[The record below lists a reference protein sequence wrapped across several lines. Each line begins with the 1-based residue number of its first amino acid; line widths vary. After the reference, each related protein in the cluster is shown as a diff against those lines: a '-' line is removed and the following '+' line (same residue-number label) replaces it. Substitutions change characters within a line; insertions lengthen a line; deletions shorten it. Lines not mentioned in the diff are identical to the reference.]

1 MQTALA
7 YQLVAATWTTTAIFS
22 SDTRKY
28 AYGVARQLKPLTKQY
43 HAELLKMMKTYT
55 YLEPCP
61 GEDSAY
67 VRGGDAL
74 RKFWIKLLKET
85 NLGVAQPS
93 FDPKRDH
100 FKLSLHESSK

>member
-43 HAELLKMMKTYT
+43 HAELLKMMKTDT

-61 GEDSAY
+61 GGDSAY

-74 RKFWIKLLKET
+74 RKF
-85 NLGVAQPS
+85 
-93 FDPKRDH
+93 
-100 FKLSLHESSK
+100 